1 MAKICIAGCGDLGSG
16 VASLL
21 VADGHQVTGIR
32 RSGHHFPDGVIG
44 ITGDLRT
51 LPADA
56 FPAADLL
63 FLIMTPSERSEQ
75 GYRHAYYETAQAIVE
90 AYRDAVIK
98 PRIVFVSSTSVYGQ
112 QEELITEHTQAQT
125 NSPTA
130 SVLLATEAL
139 LARHFSSV
147 AVRCSGIYGPGRYAL
162 LKKVQSEQS
171 WGNNSWTNR
180 VHRDDVVSALYKIA
194 QLALDEH
201 TLPEHII
208 VTDQTPVSM
217 WEVKL
222 WLATQLGADVKIASA
237 DDFVPQSGK
246 RIQADYL
253 LQQGWQP
260 RYPGYVAGYRELIK
274 AYLQASL

>member
-21 VADGHQVTGIR
+21 LSDGHQVTGIR
-32 RSGHHFPDGVIG
+32 RTGTSFPNGVSG
-44 ITGDLRT
+44 ITGELRT
-51 LPADA
+51 LPAA
-56 FPAADLL
+56 LLPEADLV

-75 GYRHAYYETAQAIVE
+75 GYRSAYYETAQAIVE
-90 AYRDAVIK
+90 RYQNAPQEPI
-98 PRIVFVSSTSVYGQ
+98 IVFVSSTSVYDQ
-112 QEELITEHTQAQT
+112 QYELITEQTQAQT

-139 LARHFSSV
+139 LAEHFSSV

-171 WGNNSWTNR
+171 WGDNSWTNR

-194 QLALDEH
+194 QLALDQQA
-201 TLPEHII
+201 LPEHII

-222 WLATQLGADVKIASA
+222 WLASLLGAKVKIDAN
-237 DDFVPQSGK
+237 DGFMPKSGK

-260 RYPGYVAGYRELIK
+260 VYPSYVAGYRELVK
-274 AYLQASL
+274 AYLQT